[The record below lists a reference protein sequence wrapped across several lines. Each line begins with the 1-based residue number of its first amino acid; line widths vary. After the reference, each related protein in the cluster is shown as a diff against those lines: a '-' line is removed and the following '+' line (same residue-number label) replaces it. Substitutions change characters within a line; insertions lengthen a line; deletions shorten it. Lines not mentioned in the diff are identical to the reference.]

1 MNYAQLKF
9 PPYEWI
15 KALPKTQI
23 HHYRDRVSG
32 KYIPERVPRE
42 YSFTLFST
50 PTSVYGRFSYNEDG
64 DGFLCF
70 DVMEDGY
77 CDHNRLG
84 KSLKFNKANYQI
96 LCKHAQEVYEQFQR
110 ELFKDMSYL
119 WVGKDP
125 KDYAEE

>member
-32 KYIPERVPRE
+32 KDIPTKVSRE
-42 YSFTLFST
+42 YIFTLFKT

-64 DGFLCF
+64 DGFLC
-70 DVMEDGY
+70 
-77 CDHNRLG
+77 R
-84 KSLKFNKANYQI
+84 
-96 LCKHAQEVYEQFQR
+96 
-110 ELFKDMSYL
+110 
-119 WVGKDP
+119 
-125 KDYAEE
+125 